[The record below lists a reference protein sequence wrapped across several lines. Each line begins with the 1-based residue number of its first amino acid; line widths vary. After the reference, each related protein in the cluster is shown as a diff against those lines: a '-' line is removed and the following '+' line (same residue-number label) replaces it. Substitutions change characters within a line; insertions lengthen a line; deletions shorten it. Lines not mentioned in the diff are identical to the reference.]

1 MRARR
6 VRTALRRRWTW
17 RKLTAVPPPSPH
29 FVRVDRDDRAGGR
42 HFVVHGHEP
51 RFALELAPD
60 ADAPDRMGRGVI
72 RRLCVPNSWAGDYG
86 KYARLLTQA
95 QDFFAQSSPAQ
106 PARR

>member
-1 MRARR
+1 M
-6 VRTALRRRWTW
+6 
-17 RKLTAVPPPSPH
+17 
-29 FVRVDRDDRAGGR
+29 
-42 HFVVHGHEP
+42 VHGHEP

-60 ADAPDRMGRGVI
+60 AEAPDRMGRGVI

-95 QDFFAQSSPAQ
+95 QDFFAQSSAAR

>member
-1 MRARR
+1 M
-6 VRTALRRRWTW
+6 
-17 RKLTAVPPPSPH
+17 
-29 FVRVDRDDRAGGR
+29 
-42 HFVVHGHEP
+42 VHGHEP

-60 ADAPDRMGRGVI
+60 AEAPDRMGRGVI

-95 QDFFAQSSPAQ
+95 QDFFAQSSSAR

>member
-1 MRARR
+1 M
-6 VRTALRRRWTW
+6 LG
-17 RKLTAVPPPSPH
+17 AVPEDTPQ
-29 FVRVDRDDRAGGR
+29 FTRVDRDGRRRAR

-51 RFALELAPD
+51 RFALELD
-60 ADAPDRMGRGVI
+60 ADSDAPDGAGRGVI

-95 QDFFAQSSPAQ
+95 QDFFARSSAAA

>member
-1 MRARR
+1 
-6 VRTALRRRWTW
+6 
-17 RKLTAVPPPSPH
+17 VPPPSPH
-29 FVRVDRDDRAGGR
+29 FVRVDRDDRSGSR

-60 ADAPDRMGRGVI
+60 GDAPDCMGRGVI

-86 KYARLLTQA
+86 QYARLLAPA
-95 QDFFAQSSPAQ
+95 QDFFAQSSAAR